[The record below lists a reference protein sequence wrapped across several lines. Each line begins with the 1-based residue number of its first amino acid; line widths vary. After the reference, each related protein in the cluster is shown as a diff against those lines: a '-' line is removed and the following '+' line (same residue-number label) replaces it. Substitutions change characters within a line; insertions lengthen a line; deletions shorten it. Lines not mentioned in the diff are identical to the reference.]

1 MVCTRSIAAR
11 ARDRVN
17 KREGL
22 TTVSG
27 DVCASLTLTSFDAN
41 ADAYTSREASVQ
53 ESHACLLIRNSI
65 RTCVMYMCVCVNDT

>member
-41 ADAYTSREASVQ
+41 ADAYTSGEVSVQ
-53 ESHACLLIRNSI
+53 ESHACLLIIAYARVFMN
-65 RTCVMYMCVCVNDT
+65 MCVCVNDT